1 MKFFATGT
9 GSPRLKFEPV
19 MRGLM
24 NGFVASVKA
33 DQMVEIDMKKV
44 FPKRSDKQLSAWWAI
59 VLPIAKN
66 GLTEAGWN
74 YHGVPLVDAQVKE
87 ILYYFCSAVGDDG
100 EKVPLSE
107 QNVEQAMKFFE
118 TCRTWIAKNLHVIVP
133 DPDPNWHQRIS
144 PQQPTDAK
152 EEAPGGTDA
161 SHGLT
166 DGDRGHGGPP
176 VGVWGEE
183 NRLRP
188 YGCTKCGCGFQV
200 VPANEKCNNKDDD
213 GFQCRGPVV
222 RR

>member
-1 MKFFATGT
+1 MKFFGTGT

-24 NGFVASVKA
+24 NGFVASVKP

-74 YHGVPLVDAQVKE
+74 YHGVELVDAQVKK
-87 ILYYFCSAVGDDG
+87 ILYHFCSAVGDDG

-118 TCRTWIAKNLHVIVP
+118 TCRTWIAKNLHVNVP
-133 DPDPNWHQRIS
+133 DPDPNWHQSVS
-144 PQQPTDAK
+144 PQPTAAT
-152 EEAPGGTDA
+152 EGATRGTDA
-161 SHGLT
+161 SHGPT
-166 DGDRGHGGPP
+166 EGDRGHGGPP

-188 YGCTKCGCGFQV
+188 YGCTVCGCGYQV
-200 VPANEKCNNKDDD
+200 LPASGKCINMDKD
-213 GFQCRGPVV
+213 GFQCRGPVA